1 MTSLVSLL
9 AKNKVTKLKGIVILK
24 QNKDAA
30 ADPSIPGRS
39 VALRLISASLAD
51 GNNFFI

>member
-1 MTSLVSLL
+1 MTSFVSVS
-9 AKNKVTKLKGIVILK
+9 ARNKVTKLKGIVILK

-30 ADPSIPGRS
+30 DPSIPGRS
-39 VALRLISASLAD
+39 VALRLISDSTVD